1 MSRKDYTAIA
11 EILSRWI
18 VPTGLIGELAEFLAA
33 DNPRFDRE
41 RFVRA
46 CLANEKDELAVESAV
61 VCWGR
66 ERN

>member
-41 RFVRA
+41 RFVRS
-46 CLANEKDELAVESAV
+46 LSDKTKRTN
-61 VCWGR
+61 
-66 ERN
+66 